1 MELDFLSEVYV
12 IVCKC
17 KNELLTIS
25 PTNSQCSAGQV
36 EVEILYSLWIDIG
49 LVATR
54 IFTTFKA
61 K

>member
-1 MELDFLSEVYV
+1 M

-17 KNELLTIS
+17 KSELLTIS
-25 PTNSQCSAGQV
+25 PTISQCSAGQV

-54 IFTTFKA
+54 IFTTFEA
-61 K
+61 KQMDR